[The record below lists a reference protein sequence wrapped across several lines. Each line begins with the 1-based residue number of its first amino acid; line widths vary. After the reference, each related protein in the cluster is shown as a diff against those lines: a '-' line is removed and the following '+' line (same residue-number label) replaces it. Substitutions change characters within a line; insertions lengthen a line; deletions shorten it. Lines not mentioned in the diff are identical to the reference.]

1 MTTPIFDQAHP
12 KIIEITF
19 CFPEFAPPCKKSVH
33 SINSFLRYSQF
44 SQIWDLCRN
53 IANNIHFSY
62 RTNSVKINDK
72 IFQYIKKKTCF
83 CSIFLIFGA
92 QKLCRKSGSVTH
104 NFIWVS
110 SIIPKFIKN

>member
-1 MTTPIFDQAHP
+1 MPISDQAHQ

-19 CFPEFAPPCKKSVH
+19 YFLEFAPPSKKSVH

-44 SQIWDLCRN
+44 SQIWDLSRN
-53 IANNIHFSY
+53 IANNIHFPY
-62 RTNSVKINDK
+62 RTHSVKINDK

-83 CSIFLIFGA
+83 WPIFLIFGA
-92 QKLCRKSGSVTH
+92 QKLSRKFGSVTQ

-110 SIIPKFIKN
+110 SIMPKFMKN